1 MGKETTVERKVTPMS
16 SVREPAVAGR
26 FYPGARAALEKAIV
40 ESYLSP
46 FGPGALPD
54 EVLDH
59 PLDAPR
65 VLVVPHAGYMYSGP
79 IAACGYAEIARRGRP
94 AVTVILG
101 PNHRGLTLSDT
112 IETSGTW
119 RTPLGDVPIESD
131 VAHAIT
137 SVCPSLEDNAH
148 GGRYEHALE
157 VQVPFLQHLYGA
169 ETPIVPIMV
178 SSHGMSALQA
188 IAEAIAAALPGS
200 GLIVCSTD
208 MTHFESA
215 IEAESQDALALAAIE
230 AMDPEGLAQV
240 IRDRRI
246 SMCGWAATA
255 VGLAA
260 ARILDL
266 QTCRVLRY
274 GHSGLVSGDNSSV
287 VAYASALVE

>member
-1 MGKETTVERKVTPMS
+1 MGKETTAERKVVPMS

-26 FYPGARAALEKAIV
+26 FYPGTRAALERAIV

-46 FGPGALPD
+46 FGPGALP
-54 EVLDH
+54 EVPDH

-65 VLVVPHAGYMYSGP
+65 VLVVPHAGCMYSGP
-79 IAACGYAEIARRGRP
+79 IAACGYAGVARRGRP

-101 PNHRGLTLSDT
+101 PNHRGLTFADT
-112 IETSGTW
+112 IETSGAW
-119 RTPLGDVPIESD
+119 RTPLGDAPIESD
-131 VAHAIT
+131 VAQAIIDA
-137 SVCPSLEDNAH
+137 CPGLEDGAQ
-148 GGRYEHALE
+148 GGLYEHALE

-178 SSHGMSALQA
+178 SSHGMPALQA
-188 IAEAIAAALPGS
+188 IAEAVAAAVPAS
-200 GLIVCSTD
+200 SLIVCSTD

-215 IEAESQDALALAAIE
+215 AAAESQDTLALAAIE

-240 IRDRRI
+240 IRERRI

-255 VGLAA
+255 VGLTA
-260 ARILDL
+260 ARTLGL

-274 GHSGLVSGDNSSV
+274 GHSGLASGDNSSV